1 MSVDT
6 RLMTADELLAMPD
19 DGMRHELVRGE
30 LTTMP
35 PPGVEHGDI
44 AAEIAMQMRMFVKQ
58 HKLGKFYVETG
69 YVLATGPDTVR
80 GPDVSFVRNERL
92 VKTQKYY
99 RGSPDLAVEVM
110 SPDDRLS
117 EVTAKVAEYLSGGT
131 TVVIVVNPEKQVVWS
146 YTQDNQRTFTVN
158 DSLEAPDLLP
168 GWSLPL
174 RDLFA

>member
-58 HKLGKFYVETG
+58 HKLGKVYVETG

-92 VKTQKYY
+92 VKTQEYY
-99 RGSPDLAVEVM
+99 REAPDLAVEVT

-131 TVVIVVNPEKQVVWS
+131 TVVIVV
-146 YTQDNQRTFTVN
+146 TVN
-158 DSLEAPDLLP
+158 GSLEAPDLLP

-174 RDLFA
+174 RELFA